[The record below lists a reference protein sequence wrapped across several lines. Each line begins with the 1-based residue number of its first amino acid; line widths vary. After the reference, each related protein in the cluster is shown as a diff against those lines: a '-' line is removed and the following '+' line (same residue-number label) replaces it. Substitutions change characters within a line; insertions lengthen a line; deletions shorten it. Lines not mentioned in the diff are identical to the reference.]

1 MSKKK
6 RVIYLRRYTMKTL
19 STILAASL
27 FAAFSATAMADD
39 SVVQDGYVFEQNQ
52 LLPTGVRAE
61 VGTTGYGGALLW
73 TANPYVGLAL
83 GYNGGDISWSDDVSV
98 NGTKYDLDMDNKLAY
113 LNAEIRPWGASNN
126 MWAQGLYMA
135 AGVGY
140 LDNQYD
146 LQKRIG
152 AGETLSIDGNNYQL
166 ATGANEGSVRG
177 QMSYENDIAPYV
189 GFGFAPKINKNW
201 GVFGE
206 VGAYYTGNPDVN
218 LTQSN
223 LVPVNGNTVSAQDAV
238 NKEANEIA
246 NDDKYEWMPVGKV
259 GVSFHW

>member
-1 MSKKK
+1 
-6 RVIYLRRYTMKTL
+6 MKTL

-39 SVVQDGYVFEQNQ
+39 SVVQDGYVFEKNQ

-140 LDNQYD
+140 LDSEYGLKSQAGSGTIEIDDQPTNFTSVNGKVSYD
-146 LQKRIG
+146 
-152 AGETLSIDGNNYQL
+152 
-166 ATGANEGSVRG
+166 
-177 QMSYENDIAPYV
+177 NDIAPYV
-189 GFGFAPKINKNW
+189 GLGFAPKFNKKW

-206 VGAYYTGNPDVN
+206 VGAYYTGNPKAT
-218 LTQSN
+218 LTGLSTNPADQLLLADHERN
-223 LVPVNGNTVSAQDAV
+223 IEQDD
-238 NKEANEIA
+238 E
-246 NDDKYEWMPVGKV
+246 YEWLPVGKV